1 MTNQTN
7 TINTSINVDIANELF
22 YDGNSVIVVT
32 HSGTFHG
39 DEVVAVAIISLVYPN
54 KMIYLTRTRD
64 KDMLEEAK
72 CDPYIIVVDVGGHYD
87 PSVNNFDHH
96 QKSFSEYREDGV
108 VKYSSAGLVWKKYG
122 HLIKDV
128 NDFVYFMMD
137 QEVMKP
143 VDAVDNGIE
152 GYDSPISNVI
162 SSFNPTWE
170 DESQEAENR
179 GFLAAV
185 KVARDY
191 LENKI
196 RFYKGLANAKKIID
210 NGEVIDGNILV
221 LPRFAPWQRY
231 VTSDNKY
238 NEILYVVFPD
248 KSGAWRVQAVPPEPE
263 SFGMRKPLPESW
275 RGLREDNLR
284 DLTGVKTAVF
294 CHPAG
299 FIAGAETMQ
308 DAIELAKLAVAS

>member
-7 TINTSINVDIANELF
+7 TINVDIANELF
-22 YDGNSVIVVT
+22 YDGNAITVVT
-32 HSGTFHG
+32 HNGTFHG
-39 DEVVAVAIISLVYPN
+39 DEVVAVAILSLVFPE
-54 KMIYLTRTRD
+54 KMVYVTRTRD
-64 KDMLEEAK
+64 RTILEEAK
-72 CDPYIIVVDVGGHYD
+72 CDPATIVVDVGGHYD
-87 PSVNNFDHH
+87 PRVNNFDHH

-108 VKYSSAGLVWKKYG
+108 VKYSSASLVWKNYG

-128 NDFVYFMMD
+128 NDFVYYKMD
-137 QEVMKP
+137 EEVLKNI
-143 VDAVDNGIE
+143 DAVDNGVE
-152 GYDSPISNVI
+152 GFYSPISDII
-162 SSFNPTWE
+162 SSFNTTWE
-170 DESQEAENR
+170 DESQESENTQ
-179 GFLAAV
+179 FLAAV

-196 RFYKGLANAKKIID
+196 RFYKGLANAKNIVD
-210 NGEVIDGNILV
+210 NGEVIDNKILV

-263 SFGMRKPLPESW
+263 SFGMRKPLPQEW
-275 RGLREDNLR
+275 RGLREEEFR
-284 DLTGVKTAVF
+284 EVTGIRTANF

-308 DAIELAKLAVAS
+308 DAIEMARLAVKA